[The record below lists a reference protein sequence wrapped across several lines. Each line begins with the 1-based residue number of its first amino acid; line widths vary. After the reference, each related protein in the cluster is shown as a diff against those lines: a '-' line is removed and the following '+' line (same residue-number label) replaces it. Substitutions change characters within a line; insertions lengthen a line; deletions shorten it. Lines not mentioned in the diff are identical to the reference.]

1 MAPDEIVYIDPS
13 NWLNTLT
20 RTNSPAKHQ
29 FEPTILKIENTLRKG
44 YCSAYNT
51 FSKTDNEKPLTGCPT
66 ERSGVTVHDVNV
78 LFSIFGPIQQIIFP
92 FYFIR

>member
-29 FEPTILKIENTLRKG
+29 FELTILKIENTLRKG

-51 FSKTDNEKPLTGCPT
+51 FSKTDNKKPLTGCPT
-66 ERSGVTVHDVNV
+66 ERSGVTVHDVNI